1 MFLGENEETERL
13 RMNIMLVELPPP
25 RRNWGKIS
33 LHAKNWLIVAFI
45 FKQMFHCVYVLDYK
59 FYNCSTALLNV
70 DCYYGGVRALLQKN
84 QNRFSFSLVNALISL
99 SRSGIPKIFLL
110 YFWIFT
116 ALQSYEL
123 MLIVLGLFFFP
134 GEWSAIWYVDSEMYF
149 FLAVFFL
156 LTMILFCYSVLV

>member
-13 RMNIMLVELPPP
+13 RMNVMLVELPPY
-25 RRNWGKIS
+25 RRNLGKIS

-45 FKQMFHCVYVLDYK
+45 VKQMFHCVYVLGYN

-70 DCYYGGVRALLQKN
+70 DCYYGGIWTHLQKS

-99 SRSGIPKIFLL
+99 SHPGIPNTFLL
-110 YFWIFT
+110 CLWIFT

-123 MLIVLGLFFFP
+123 MLIVLGLFFFFFP
-134 GEWSAIWYVDSEMYF
+134 GEWSAIWYVDSEMLYF
-149 FLAVFFL
+149 FSCIFF
-156 LTMILFCYSVLV
+156 F